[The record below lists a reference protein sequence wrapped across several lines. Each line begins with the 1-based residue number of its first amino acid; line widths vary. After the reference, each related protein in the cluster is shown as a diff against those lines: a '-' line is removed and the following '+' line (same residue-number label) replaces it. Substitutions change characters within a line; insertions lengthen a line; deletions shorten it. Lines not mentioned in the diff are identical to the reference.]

1 MGCAVYHTTPPQTRT
16 PPDDRTRATPLPV
29 TATGPLAPSGV
40 QYDIGHGQHQVV
52 VTEVGAT
59 IRSYTV
65 GGAAV
70 LDGFALDAVCDSGRG
85 QVLAPWPNRLGD
97 GAYTY
102 DGTEAR
108 AALDEP
114 AHHNAIHGLVR
125 WMAWQLVS
133 RAQNVLTLSCTLHPQ
148 PGYPWR
154 LSLVIE
160 YRLGRDGLTVT
171 TEVTNESPTAAPF
184 GLGFH
189 PYLTLST
196 PIDSTSLAIPARRS
210 LITDERGLPTSHR
223 AVTGSE
229 LDFTAPRWIG
239 PTVLDTA
246 FTDFRRDDDRMAR
259 VDLDD
264 TAGGRGITVWMDE
277 HFDYVMVFTGDTL
290 QPVSR
295 RRTSIAVEP
304 MTCPP
309 NALATGVDVVRL
321 ESGASWS
328 GRWGITPR

>member
-1 MGCAVYHTTPPQTRT
+1 M
-16 PPDDRTRATPLPV
+16 PV

-65 GGAAV
+65 GGAPV

-108 AALDEP
+108 AGLDEP

-125 WMAWQLVS
+125 WLPWQLVS
-133 RAQNVLTLSCTLHPQ
+133 RAQNVLTLACTLHPQ

-154 LSLVIE
+154 LALVIE
-160 YRLGRDGLTVT
+160 FRLGRDGLTVA

-184 GLGFH
+184 GIGFH
-189 PYLTLST
+189 PYLTLSS
-196 PIDSTSLAIPARRS
+196 PIDATSLAVPAVRR
-210 LITDERGLPTSHR
+210 LVTDERGLPTATG
-223 AVTGSE
+223 AVHGSPV
-229 LDFTAPRWIG
+229 DFGARRWIG
-239 PTVLDTA
+239 DTVLDTA
-246 FTDFRRDDDRMAR
+246 FTDLRRDPDGMAR
-259 VDLDD
+259 RR
-264 TAGGRGITVWMDE
+264 ARRHGGRAGHHRVD
-277 HFDYVMVFTGDTL
+277 GRAL
-290 QPVSR
+290 QVHHGVHGGHPR
-295 RRTSIAVEP
+295 AREP
-304 MTCPP
+304 APH
-309 NALATGVDVVRL
+309 LHR
-321 ESGASWS
+321 
-328 GRWGITPR
+328 GRAHVLPA